1 VDTPTRADAVLAQIE
16 NAYRERYTVFLRVA
30 IAIVGDVELARDAVH
45 DAFVRAVRHRKRYRG
60 GADIEPWLWRIV
72 VNASRKRRRGG
83 AEVAATDVE
92 VAAPVT
98 PLNGDLRAI
107 VAALPER
114 QRQALFLRY
123 YADLD
128 YQSIAEALGVKP
140 GTVAASLHGAH
151 QTLRRRLE
159 ETDH

>member
-1 VDTPTRADAVLAQIE
+1 VDTRTRADTVLAQIE
-16 NAYRERYTVFLRVA
+16 HAYRERYPVFLRVA

-45 DAFVRAVRHRKRYRG
+45 DAFVQAVRHRRRYRG
-60 GADIEPWLWRIV
+60 GDDIEPWLWRIV
-72 VNASRKRRRGG
+72 VNAARKRRRGG
-83 AEVAATDVE
+83 TEISAASVE
-92 VAAPVT
+92 IAAPAT
-98 PLNGDLRAI
+98 PLNGDLRAL
-107 VAALPER
+107 VASLPER

-128 YQSIAEALGVKP
+128 YRSIAEALGVKP

>member
-16 NAYRERYTVFLRVA
+16 SAYRKRYPVFLRVA
-30 IAIVGDVELARDAVH
+30 TAIVGDVELARDAVH

-60 GADIEPWLWRIV
+60 GSDIEPWLWRIV
-72 VNASRKRRRGG
+72 VNASRKRARR
-83 AEVAATDVE
+83 ADDLPAATVE
-92 VAAPVT
+92 IAAPST
-98 PLNGDLRAI
+98 PLNGDLRAL
-107 VAALPER
+107 VASLPER